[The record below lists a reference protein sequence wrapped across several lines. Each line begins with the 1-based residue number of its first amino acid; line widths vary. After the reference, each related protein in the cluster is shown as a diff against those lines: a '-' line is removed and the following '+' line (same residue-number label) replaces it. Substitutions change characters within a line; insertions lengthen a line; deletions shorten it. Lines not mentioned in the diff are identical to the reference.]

1 MSQQLIDIGVQG
13 NDGTGDSIRESFRKV
28 NSNFTEIYAI
38 FGAGGKIG
46 FTNLADAP
54 ASYGNSQLIMSNT
67 TGSALVARTLT
78 PGAHINIDVTNNS
91 VVTISA
97 DPSGLIND
105 NTPKLIAPL
114 NAGGFAIGNVP
125 TPDQNI
131 VNTFNTLWGTSITV
145 NDLVINK
152 GYADTHY
159 VPLTTTTSLS
169 GSSVSSVSTALR
181 VRTQPS
187 VPQITD
193 PDYDAT
199 LTSNYVST
207 EAMQR
212 KDTVYRGGD
221 SMTGALVLNDHPSP
235 VAGTGPQDST
245 SRTAATKYYVDQATY
260 SSNVNLFVTTS
271 GDDLQQKSPAGKQG
285 RAWQYAYSSI
295 KAACLAAEGLQNIA
309 QIEPGPYRQRISYT
323 IGVNEYF
330 STIQGTPTLTGGNS
344 AVPGY
349 PDARALLENN
359 ITNGFI
365 QNEVVSY
372 INNKY
377 VNSFSYNKST
387 YLTNFINLIDGV
399 TYDLVVGSTYNTTRV
414 TTGLVATTG
423 ANSLAQTVDAIEYI
437 RKIIINYSYLSANTS
452 TYVTNVIT
460 ALCYDLIYNSTYNS
474 SQQALLFANANTN
487 LSVTEMNA
495 LLTNLGNNIL
505 GLQATPTIS
514 SGAVTTTVSGALNGS
529 VVTVGSPTGIVTGMI
544 VVGPGIGSGATVTGI
559 NGNVISLSQTNTAL
573 VSASAIFGTNAVT
586 VSAASGI
593 AAGQLVTGSGIAN
606 GSTVSG
612 IIGTTVILNLPVTST
627 PSGQARFSISTL
639 AGQNTTATARI
650 SNSIAAIEA
659 VLITGTVTTPTF
671 SAITGTTS
679 TGQTSAR
686 DLLLNNITFIQSEV
700 VSFLGANYPNLS
712 YSQTKCKRDVQ
723 YIIWALVY
731 DIMYGGNTATVAAA
745 KAYWNGVTRQ
755 IAASELTA
763 TLDAY
768 NYVNTLAQAIITNT
782 SLTTQYQLSIIQY
795 QNTTL
800 TGGSTVSTSV
810 SSNIASLVSIINYNT
825 VVSIVQPGTTGV
837 DSTLLSVRSDILSNA
852 STYAGNAV
860 TYENTNFPVITDQTT
875 LDSITSLFT
884 LSKSL
889 LNSGIT
895 TRTVPTYTFPS
906 GLDSG
911 IQNAVTLVKNN
922 FAFLVDDALG
932 LVKSSYLS
940 TYNAISDTVEYR
952 RQLQYILE
960 GILYDTVYGGGNAN
974 FGSVTAAN
982 NLFPNTNS
990 ATNAAVTRMRNNVA
1004 LIILN
1009 SNISPTYLSQIS
1021 STNIQ
1026 YTNSGLTNGTNGA
1039 SRLDGYFAIVSGILG
1054 GGTAPA
1060 IVQPSLLTYS
1070 STLQAARTAI
1080 SPNETSIGNTALA
1093 YLDTTYKGGFSYN
1106 QATCLRDTKLII
1118 QAMAIDLIV
1127 GGTYQSINAGKS
1139 YYRNASALLAIGSQY
1154 VQTRDALVYAKTV
1167 GLQCLNQ
1174 IQATRYQTSYTQYTN
1189 AGYTSA
1195 AQAITDFSNN
1205 MDTLIS
1211 IIDNGIGSAPA
1222 PSYGTGIW
1230 SIYFNNGGL
1239 TSVDQGKSGQNHII
1253 PAKALVGANTNAT
1266 GLIVNYVASAVSGQD
1281 LIQLRLTQ
1289 PILFSSGEQIDFG
1302 ETVNQLNITI
1312 FVESGIYLEDYPIR
1326 LPRNTSIKGD
1336 EFRRTIIRPKDQ
1348 KSQSPWRK
1356 VFFYRDAVIDAN
1368 QIGFLDTTYDYAANS
1383 PFAGTTA
1390 NVSGYTGSIQITL
1403 PSSVYIQSS
1412 YIGKIITSGDGTNGS
1427 AVITSVANNVANCT
1441 VINPFVAIGT
1451 YASGAWHMYGTINY
1465 GRHYLTNPLDI
1476 TSDAKNNKLMDVF
1489 LCNDQVRISNM
1500 TFQGHGGFAMVL
1512 DPEGQIKTKSPYG
1525 QVASSFSRS
1534 INAKTFAGGQF
1545 VDGFTGR
1552 LRGTITS
1559 ISYGAITGFNTSTT
1573 VSSSYF
1579 QQGSAYTP
1587 TTGSATYTNVPL
1599 TGGTGSG
1606 ATATITV
1613 TNGKVV
1619 NVNVAIT
1626 GSGTG
1631 YTVGDSISCSNTN
1644 IGGTGSGF
1652 SIPVSTTSGNGLYV
1666 TVQGTTSAT
1675 STYVSGGTSTTI
1687 VVNNVVGTITNGMVV
1702 NSLGSF
1708 TAGQTVTGV
1717 STSDNI
1723 SYTVTLSSG
1732 ASATPSGTIVFG
1744 VSSGLDIRAPQPPCA
1759 FYVQGNRYQVDDI
1772 LSFNAATASVVLVL
1786 DTQTPYNAKAAYTN
1800 SIITRDIGL
1809 NLDAVLYDMALGS
1822 NYQTVKS
1829 GLAYLRADSYAYQTT
1844 QFTTTLASVTYASS
1858 LVQALTNVTGTPA
1871 AKTRV
1876 INGFTNIIN
1885 LLNQQVASAAPS
1897 ISYPAG
1903 PTSTTGQQNAVAII
1917 QANRTFIQQE
1927 ITAYLNANYVVKNIP
1942 NYSAVTYQ
1950 NNVGYAVDAICYD
1963 MLYGG
1968 NSMTFDHVISYYGK
1982 FVSSETGYNTI
1993 TGQEVYLVAAWN
2005 RLNTILQSIVVNT
2018 AIAKSQGNLYTQNTS
2033 LSAGTSSEQTTI
2045 NTLVTI
2051 LSGFTYTTGVTAA
2064 TRTSPTISGA
2074 SYTSAQSDITTNKS
2088 SIQTSVVSYIN
2099 AGAQTVINIE
2109 MGGNKSMLA
2118 NDFAMIN
2125 DLGYAIFCTNGGVSE
2140 QVSTFSYYCH
2150 THYWAN
2156 NGGQIRS
2163 VAGSNAH
2170 GNYGLRASGYDVTEL
2185 PDSVNIQYDMAQT
2198 ARVYKQGIYANTA
2211 LGVKT
2216 DATKSLALYIIGYQY
2231 TPYQVSEL
2239 EIDHTLAGGSITRY
2253 LVSTISH
2260 TTVTIGGQ
2268 NVLQLNLGTSGV
2280 SSTSSTGFAY
2290 DLYDGQLVQIRILQ
2304 QALFYNINNVNPTR
2318 PSTALQY
2325 ANNLADVY
2333 RVIAYNLTAP
2343 TGETL
2348 VANTAVLQSDT
2359 SFNYYKINTDISNL
2373 TIIDPSTPSIAVTGA
2388 SVTGTTATLT
2398 FAAQTGL
2405 TGVVVTSTGG
2415 AFSYTSLQSLQV
2427 GQLVVI
2433 SGTNTGTGTINGTA
2447 NGTGTYYIITTNG
2460 SSSFTLSTSYPGT
2473 AIASTTGTPV
2483 GLTFRFAPYVVG
2495 QSIAVNAI
2503 SPTGYNGVYTV
2514 TAVTTTS
2521 VSYTTTTSASYVSGG
2536 AIGTQTQG
2544 ALVSDSK
2551 IAVLAISTQSTVD
2564 QLNRGLYIFAWNGRS
2579 HRIVSYTAPIN
2590 IATASYVSGGGATTI
2605 TVTSATYT
2613 STQVTL
2619 NFASQGSA
2627 PFAVGATITVAGM
2640 SPSGYNNASATV
2652 ISSTAT
2658 SVVYANTTNATITG
2672 FGTVASAYIMSVAGV
2687 AGTISAGQL
2696 VTASANYTSAGNVTV
2711 VSTNLTTSGGSTSGT
2726 VVLSGA
2732 AAGGLP
2738 SAGNTITFGVFV
2750 NGYITVDPNPSN
2762 NIATYGTS
2770 INSLSYVSK
2779 YIPTAGGTSFITF
2792 DTYWDP
2798 NNSPIVDA
2806 YYQINGQPTL
2816 TYTNNQQISGAVSS
2830 STITVGTT
2838 TGLAVGQLVSV
2849 APVTLSGVILTGTGG
2864 TFTCAPGSLL
2874 VNTQIQIS
2882 GTLSAGSITGYVNTV
2897 PTTYYVITTNNSTSF
2912 TLSASLGGSAI
2923 TTTSSSGAIIT
2934 GAVFTVL
2941 NPPNVY
2947 VPSGCTVTNINTS
2960 ATQFTVS
2967 PAAWVPPGQTVSA
2980 QNVGT
2985 LVSITISVQGSGYS
2999 SAPTVTI
3006 TGGGATSQAIVTV
3019 TVNSTGNVSGFT
3031 IVSPG
3036 YGYTSTPTVTVS
3048 APTSGTTAV
3057 LIPVLSTLAV
3067 TNTVA
3072 LAGVNSVQATI
3083 AYNTDPGVA
3092 QVNSLI
3098 IPSGVQYTSKAAGSY
3113 NSVSGFLVTYP
3124 IPTQGTAPLVGSY
3137 FKVRAFKDYAIAT
3150 TTSTNLVTIGSTVG
3164 LNVGDLITFRTLNFT
3179 TTATATNSGGNLITV
3194 GSTTG
3199 FFINAPVVF
3208 AGTSFGNLVAGTVYY
3223 VASIAS
3229 ATTMTVST
3237 TQGGSALVVTTTSGT
3252 LTAQLQGT
3260 PFGNITDNSFFYVT
3274 SIVNTTQFTMAVTKG
3289 ALTNFAL
3296 TTGTGMM
3303 VLNTVTS
3310 YNPLYGGQYPVQAS
3324 TTGSVTLFY
3333 PYDPASFVYN
3343 LSTAVNSQAKAS
3355 SSATGQYVVN
3365 YTITSP
3371 GFAPTPG
3378 ITYVVAGNGT
3388 SAYNG
3393 TYYSPGGTT
3402 YNTVASSTSTSLT
3415 VASTSTLLMVVGT
3428 NISGSGIAG
3437 GTYITAINTTTN
3449 VITLSASA
3457 SVTLNTIL
3465 TLGNSTTVLQL
3476 QYTTDPGSSTTASTI
3491 TLGASAAGSTTS
3503 LYQTTGTTVYL
3514 VTWTIPTQSNAPQV
3528 GAYYTVAG
3536 NSNSNYNG
3544 TFKSYASSTTS
3555 LTLIYATNVS
3565 TPGTT
3570 TGNTIIPAV
3579 TVLGGATTYLIA
3591 EPTSATSGSLG
3602 ISKPFSQSTSATLR
3616 AGYPAGSAGQI
3627 TVRISTCRATGHD
3640 FLDIGTGSYVTTNYP
3655 YQIYGNP
3662 AQAKDQTHE
3671 VLEEGVG
3678 RVFYVTSDQNGI
3690 FRVGRFFTVDQGTG
3704 TVTFSASIALSNLD
3718 GLGFKR
3724 GVVVS
3729 EFSTD
3734 STMTNNASDTVPVQS
3749 AVRGYVDARLGLSQG
3764 GSPVAASGVIGPGYM
3779 ALNGTLTM
3787 KAAMNLGGFLINNVA
3802 TPTNSGDA
3810 TNKSYVDT
3818 QVATTNALYKLND
3831 QLITNSNITNGSI
3844 LLFDQYVGNVLAVT
3858 GISNPVV
3865 GTVQLSFANQ
3875 SSTPYTVGQ
3884 TIYVQGINPSAY
3896 NGNWVV
3902 TDAGSSYVKFSS
3914 ALTSAYVSGGY
3925 ISTGRWRNT
3934 VLPTLNDVTISYSS
3948 TTSTLTTTINAGV
3961 IVNSQVSPTAAIVQ
3975 SKLSLRAAD
3984 TYASAPGTPDQT
3996 VLGLSRFDDALFT
4009 ASNGWI
4015 SLRDSSSTST
4025 GIPVSKLRYMTG
4037 GYLLGRRTTGS
4048 GAVENTGYTP
4058 ANVVSDGDGIKN
4070 ALFSAVNNSLTLS
4083 GIMAVNYD
4091 GSNTSNNTYGVLGIS
4106 STNNNYYIVRRDAS
4120 GGFVSAY
4127 VDATEL
4133 RVGTYK
4139 LHDVSSLVSN
4149 TYTPGGYKLFTI
4161 NGTNSSDSIQTYQ
4174 GGTVDFA
4181 TNAAT
4186 LKTTKITTGASS
4198 TIGTLTGNWQVP
4210 SSSTFDVSDGT
4221 FISNTLK
4228 AAVSHTAG
4236 DSANGYIQGAW
4247 QLTGASTMQ
4256 ATYAADLAEFYEGD
4270 AEYEVGTVL
4279 VFGGDKEVTTTNQLN
4294 DTRVAGVVSDN
4305 AAYRMYGACP
4315 GLKNL
4320 VALQGRVP
4328 CKVVGRVKKG
4338 DMLTTSATPGYAVK
4352 ALTPTLGAIIGK
4364 ALVDKDYGEAGVIE
4378 VAVGRM

>member
-28 NSNFTEIYAI
+28 NSNFTEIYAV

-46 FTNLADAP
+46 FTNLSDAP
-54 ASYGNSQLIMSNT
+54 TSYGNSQIIMSNT
-67 TGSALVARTLT
+67 TGSALTARTLN
-78 PGAHINIDVTNNS
+78 PGANINIDVTNNS

-97 DPSGLIND
+97 NPSGLVND
-105 NTPKLIAPL
+105 NQPKLIAPL
-114 NAGGFAIGNVP
+114 NANGFAIGNVP

-169 GSSVSSVSTALR
+169 GSSVASVSTALR
-181 VRTQPS
+181 VRSQPS

-199 LTSNYVST
+199 LTSNYVSS

-221 SMTGALVLNDHPSP
+221 TMTGALVLNDHPSP
-235 VAGTGPQDST
+235 ITGTGPQDST
-245 SRTAATKYYVDQATY
+245 NRTAATKYYVDQATY

-295 KAACLAAEGLQNIA
+295 KAACLAAESLQNIA
-309 QIEPGPYRQRISYT
+309 QIEPGPYRQRVSYT
-323 IGVNEYF
+323 IGANEYF

-359 ITNGFI
+359 KTFI

-377 VNSFSYNKST
+377 VNSFSYNKSA

-414 TTGLVATTG
+414 TTGMVATTG
-423 ANSLAQTVDAIEYI
+423 ATSLAQTVDAIEYI
-437 RKIIINYSYLSANTS
+437 RKNIINYSYLSANTS
-452 TYVTNVIT
+452 AYITNVIN

-487 LSVTEMNA
+487 LSVTEINA
-495 LLTNLGNNIL
+495 ILTNLGNNIL

-514 SGAVTTTVSGALNGS
+514 NGAVTTTISGALNGS
-529 VVTVGSPTGIVTGMI
+529 VITVGSPTGIVTGM
-544 VVGPGIGSGATVTGI
+544 VVSGPGIGSGAVVTGI
-559 NGNVISLSQTNTAL
+559 SGNIISLSQSNSAA
-573 VSASAIFGTNAVT
+573 VSGSAIFGTNAII
-586 VSAASGI
+586 VSNASGI
-593 AAGQLVTGSGIAN
+593 AAGQLVSGTGIAS

-612 IIGTTVILNLPVTST
+612 VVGTVVILNLPLTST
-627 PSGQARFSISTL
+627 AGGTGRFSISTL
-639 AGQNTTATARI
+639 AGQNTTATTRI
-650 SNSIAAIEA
+650 SNSVAAIEA
-659 VLITGTVTTPTF
+659 ALITGSVTTPTF

-679 TGQTSAR
+679 VGQTSAR

-700 VSFLGANYPNLS
+700 VAFLGANYPTLS

-810 SSNIASLVSIINYNT
+810 SSNIASLISIINYNT
-825 VVSIVQPGTTGV
+825 SVSVVQPGTTGV
-837 DSTLLSVRSDILSNA
+837 DSTLLGIRSDILGNA
-852 STYAGNAV
+852 STYASNAV

-884 LSKSL
+884 LSKNL
-889 LNSGIT
+889 LNNGIT
-895 TRTVPTYTFPS
+895 SRTAPTYTFPS

-911 IQNAVTLVKNN
+911 IQSAVTLVKNN
-922 FAFLVDDALG
+922 FAFLIDDALG
-932 LVKSSYLS
+932 LVKSSYSS
-940 TYNAISDTVEYR
+940 TYNTISDTVEYR

-974 FGSVTAAN
+974 VGSIIAAN
-982 NLFPNTNS
+982 NLFPNTNT

-1009 SNISPTYLSQIS
+1009 SPVSPTYLSQIS
-1021 STNIQ
+1021 STNTQ
-1026 YTNSGLTNGTNGA
+1026 YTNGSLTNGTNGA

-1054 GGTAPA
+1054 GGTAPST
-1060 IVQPSLLTYS
+1060 VYPTLTTYS
-1070 STLQAARTAI
+1070 ATLQAARTAI
-1080 SPNETSIGNTALA
+1080 APNETSIGNTTLT

-1106 QATCLRDTKLII
+1106 QATCLRDVGYII

-1167 GLQCLNQ
+1167 GIQCLNQ
-1174 IQATRYQTSYTQYTN
+1174 TSSTRYQNSYSQYFN

-1205 MDTLIS
+1205 MDTIIS

-1239 TSVDQGKSGQNHII
+1239 TSVDQGKAGQNHII
-1253 PAKALVGANTNAT
+1253 PAKALVGANTGAT
-1266 GLIVNYVASAVSGQD
+1266 GLIVNYVPSAVSGQD

-1289 PILFSSGEQIDFG
+1289 PVLFTSGEQIDFG

-1312 FVESGIYLEDYPIR
+1312 FVESGIYYEDYPIR

-1348 KSQSPWRK
+1348 VSQSPWRK

-1368 QIGFLDTTYDYAANS
+1368 QIGFLDTTYDFAANGF
-1383 PFAGTTA
+1383 FAGTTA
-1390 NVSGYTGSIQITL
+1390 NVSGYTGAIQVTL

-1427 AVITSVANNVANCT
+1427 AVITSVANNIANCT
-1441 VINPFVAIGT
+1441 VINPFVTIGT

-1476 TSDAKNNKLMDVF
+1476 TSQAKNNKLMDVF

-1545 VDGFTGR
+1545 VDGFAGR
-1552 LRGTITS
+1552 LRGTITG

-1573 VSSSYF
+1573 VSASYF
-1579 QQGSAYTP
+1579 QQGSGYTP
-1587 TTGSATYTNVPL
+1587 TSSTATYTNVAL

-1631 YTVGDSISCSNTN
+1631 YVVGDLVSCANSS

-1652 SIPVSTTSGNGLYV
+1652 SIPISTTSGNGLYV
-1666 TVQGTTSAT
+1666 TVQGSTSAT
-1675 STYVSGGTSTTI
+1675 GTYVSGGTSTTI

-1702 NSLGSF
+1702 NSVGSF
-1708 TAGQTVTGV
+1708 TTGQTVTGV

-1723 SYTVTLSSG
+1723 NYTVTLSSG

-1772 LSFNAATASVVLVL
+1772 LSFNASTATVVLVL
-1786 DTQTPYNAKAAYTN
+1786 DTQTPYNAQGNYNNAKCSRDTGL
-1800 SIITRDIGL
+1800 II
-1809 NLDAVLYDMALGS
+1809 DAVLYDMALGS
-1822 NYQTVKS
+1822 NYQTVKA
-1829 GLAYLRADSYAYQTT
+1829 GLAYLRPESYTVLTNQIVPTIAGI
-1844 QFTTTLASVTYASS
+1844 TYASTQT
-1858 LVQALTNVTGTPA
+1858 QALSAVAAIPA
-1871 AKTRV
+1871 AKARV
-1876 INGFTNIIN
+1876 ASGFNNVIN
-1885 LLNQQVASAAPS
+1885 LLNQGVVSAAPT
-1897 ISYPAG
+1897 ITYPAG
-1903 PTSTTGQQNAVAII
+1903 PSSTTGQQNAVAII
-1917 QANRTFIQQE
+1917 QANRAFIQQE

-1950 NNVGYAVDAICYD
+1950 QNVGFAVDAICYD
-1963 MLYGG
+1963 ILYGG
-1968 NSMTFDHVISYYGK
+1968 NSMTFDATIAYFAK
-1982 FVSSETGYNTI
+1982 SSTADTGFNTI
-1993 TGQEVYLVAAWN
+1993 VGQEVYYVAAWN

-2018 AIAKSQGNLYTQNTS
+2018 PIAKSQGNLYAQNVS
-2033 LSAGTSSEQTTI
+2033 LSAGTSSEQTSI
-2045 NTLVTI
+2045 NTLVSI
-2051 LSGFTYTTGVTAA
+2051 LTGFSYTTGVTGA

-2074 SYTSAQSDITTNKS
+2074 SYTTAQTAITSNKS
-2088 SIQTSVVSYIN
+2088 TIQAAVVTYIN
-2099 AGAQTVINIE
+2099 AGAQQVINIE

-2125 DLGYAIFCTNGGVSE
+2125 DLGYAILCTNGGVSE

-2198 ARVYKQGIYANTA
+2198 ARVYKQGIYASTA
-2211 LGVKT
+2211 FGVKT
-2216 DATKSLALYIIGYQY
+2216 DATKSLTLYIIGYQY

-2359 SFNYYKINTDISNL
+2359 SFNYYKINTDITSIG
-2373 TIIDPSTPSIAVTGA
+2373 IIDPSTSTIAVTGA
-2388 SVTGTTATLT
+2388 SGTGTVATIT

-2405 TGVVVTSTGG
+2405 SGVAVTGTGG
-2415 AFSYTSLQSLQV
+2415 TFSYTSLQSLQV
-2427 GQLVVI
+2427 GQVVVI
-2433 SGTNTGTGTINGTA
+2433 SGTNTGSGTINGSA
-2447 NGTGTYYIITTNG
+2447 NGTGTYYIIATNG
-2460 SSSFTLSTSYPGT
+2460 SSTFTLSTSYPGT
-2473 AIASTTGTPV
+2473 AIASTVGTTT

-2495 QSIAVNAI
+2495 QSIALNSVNP
-2503 SPTGYNGVYTV
+2503 SGYNGVYTV

-2521 VSYTTTTSASYVSGG
+2521 VSYASTVNTSYVSGG
-2536 AIGTQTQG
+2536 VIGTQTQG
-2544 ALVSDSK
+2544 ALVGDSK
-2551 IAVLAISTQSTVD
+2551 IAVLTISTQSTID
-2564 QLNRGLYIFAWNGRS
+2564 QVNRGLYVFTWNGRS
-2579 HRIVSYTAPIN
+2579 HRIISYTAPVN
-2590 IATASYVSGGGATTI
+2590 IATANYVSGGGATTI

-2613 STQVTL
+2613 STQATL

-2640 SPSGYNNASATV
+2640 TPSGYNNASAIV
-2652 ISSTAT
+2652 VSSTAT
-2658 SVVYANTTNATITG
+2658 SVTYTNSTNATITG

-2696 VTASANYTSAGNVTV
+2696 VTASSNYTAAGNVTV
-2711 VSTNLTTSGGSTSGT
+2711 VSTNLTTTGGSTSGT

-2732 AAGGLP
+2732 PAGGLP
-2738 SAGNTITFGVFV
+2738 SSGNTITFGVFV
-2750 NGYITVDPNPSN
+2750 NGYLTIDPNPSN
-2762 NIATYGTS
+2762 NIAQYGTN

-2779 YIPTAGGTSFITF
+2779 SIPTSGGTAFVTF
-2792 DTYWDP
+2792 DTNWDP

-2806 YYQINGQPTL
+2806 YYQFNGQPTL
-2816 TYTNNQQISGAVSS
+2816 TYLNTQQISGASSS
-2830 STITVGTT
+2830 STITVGST
-2838 TGLAVGQLVSV
+2838 TGLAVGQLVS
-2849 APVTLSGVILTGTGG
+2849 AATVTLSGVSITGTGG

-2882 GTLSAGSITGYVNTV
+2882 GTLSAGSITGYVSTT

-2923 TTTSSSGAIIT
+2923 TTTASGGIIT
-2934 GAVFTVL
+2934 GATFIVL

-2947 VPSGCTVTNINTS
+2947 VPSGCTITNINTS

-2967 PAAWVPPGQTVSA
+2967 PAAWIPPGQTVSA

-2985 LVSITISVQGSGYS
+2985 LASITISVQGSGYS
-2999 SAPTVTI
+2999 SAPTVTLS
-3006 TGGGATSQAIVTV
+3006 GGGATSQAIVTV
-3019 TVNSTGNVSGFT
+3019 TINATGNVSGFT
-3031 IVSPG
+3031 VVSPG
-3036 YGYTSTPTVTVS
+3036 YGYTSLPTVTVS
-3048 APTSGTTAV
+3048 APTTGTTAV
-3057 LIPVLSTLAV
+3057 LIPVLSTTAV

-3072 LAGVNSVQATI
+3072 LAGFNSVQATV
-3083 AYNTDPGVA
+3083 AYNTDPGVS
-3092 QVNSLI
+3092 QINSFI

-3113 NSVSGFLVTYP
+3113 NNVSGYLVTYP
-3124 IPTQGTAPLVGSY
+3124 LPTQGTAPLVGSY

-3179 TTATATNSGGNLITV
+3179 TTATATNSSGNLITV
-3194 GSTTG
+3194 GSTSG

-3208 AGTSFGNLVAGTVYY
+3208 SGTNFGNLVAGTVYY

-3252 LTAQLQGT
+3252 LTAQLQAI

-3274 SIVNTTQFTMAVTKG
+3274 SIVNNTQFTMAITKG
-3289 ALTNFAL
+3289 STTNFAL
-3296 TTGTGMM
+3296 TTATGMM

-3324 TTGSVTLFY
+3324 STSSVTLFY
-3333 PYDPASFVYN
+3333 PYDPATFTYN
-3343 LSTAVNSQAKAS
+3343 LSTAVNSQAKAA
-3355 SSATGQYVVN
+3355 SSATGQNIVN
-3365 YTITSP
+3365 YTITGP
-3371 GFAPTPG
+3371 GFTPTPG
-3378 ITYVVAGNGT
+3378 ITYTVTGNGT

-3402 YNTVASSTSTSLT
+3402 YNTLASSTSTSLT
-3415 VASTSTLLMVVGT
+3415 VASTSSLLMVVGT

-3437 GTYITAINTTTN
+3437 GTYITAINTSTN

-3457 SVTLNTIL
+3457 TVTLNTIL
-3465 TLGNSTTVLQL
+3465 TLGNSSTVLQL
-3476 QYTTDPGSSTTASTI
+3476 QYATDPGSSTAAATI
-3491 TLGASAAGSTTS
+3491 TLGASAASATTS
-3503 LYQTTGTTVYL
+3503 LYQTNGTTVYL
-3514 VTWTIPTQSNAPQV
+3514 VTWTIPTQSNAPQI

-3544 TFKSYASSTTS
+3544 TFKSYASSITS
-3555 LTLIYATNVS
+3555 LTLIYSTNVS

-3570 TGNTIIPAV
+3570 TSNTIIPA
-3579 TVLGGATTYLIA
+3579 TSIIGGATTYLIS

-3602 ISKPFSQSTSATLR
+3602 ISKPFSSSTSATLR

-3662 AQAKDQTHE
+3662 AQSRDQTHE
-3671 VLEEGVG
+3671 ILEEGVG

-3764 GSPVAASGVIGPGYM
+3764 GSPVAASSVIGPGYM

-3787 KAAMNLGGFLINNVA
+3787 KAAMNLGGFKINNVA
-3802 TPTNSGDA
+3802 TPEASGDA

-3831 QLITNSNITNGSI
+3831 QQITNSNITNGS
-3844 LLFDQYVGNVLAVT
+3844 LLVFDQFVGTVL
-3858 GISNPVV
+3858 GISGITNPSTNV
-3865 GTVQLSFANQ
+3865 VQLSFANQ
-3875 SSTPYTVGQ
+3875 TSVPYTVGQ
-3884 TIYVQGINPSAY
+3884 TIYVQGVNPSAY
-3896 NGNWVV
+3896 NGNWVI
-3902 TDAGSSYVKFSS
+3902 TDAGSNYVKFAS
-3914 ALTSAYVSGGY
+3914 ALTNAYVSGGY

-3934 VLPTLNDVTISYSS
+3934 VLPTNYDVTISYSS
-3948 TTSTLTTTINAGV
+3948 STSLLTTTINAGV
-3961 IVNSQVSPTAAIVQ
+3961 IVNSQVSTTAAIAQ
-3975 SKLSLRAAD
+3975 SKLSMRAAD
-3984 TYASAPGTPDQT
+3984 TYVSAPGTPDQT

-4015 SLRDSSSTST
+4015 SLRDSSNTST

-4070 ALFSAVNNSLTLS
+4070 ALFGAVNNSLTLS

-4091 GSNTSNNTYGVLGIS
+4091 GSNTGNNTYGVLGIS
-4106 STNNNYYIVRRDAS
+4106 STNNNYYIVRRDSA

-4133 RVGTYK
+4133 RVGGSK
-4139 LHDVSSLVSN
+4139 LSDVTSSTTN
-4149 TYTPGGYKLFTI
+4149 NHYTPGGYKFFTL
-4161 NGTNSSDSIQTYQ
+4161 NGTNSADSVQQYL

-4181 TNAAT
+4181 TNAAV
-4186 LKTTKITTGASS
+4186 LKVTKLTTGAG
-4198 TIGTLTGNWQVP
+4198 GTVGFLTGNWQVQ
-4210 SSSTFDVSDGT
+4210 SGSTVDVSDGT
-4221 FISNTLK
+4221 FITNTLK
-4228 AAVSHTAG
+4228 AATSHTAS
-4236 DSANGYIQGAW
+4236 DSSNGYIQGAW
-4247 QLTGASTMQ
+4247 QLTGSSTMQ
-4256 ATYAADLAEFYEGD
+4256 ATYAADLAEYYEGD

-4364 ALVDKDYGEAGVIE
+4364 ALEDKDYGEAGVIE